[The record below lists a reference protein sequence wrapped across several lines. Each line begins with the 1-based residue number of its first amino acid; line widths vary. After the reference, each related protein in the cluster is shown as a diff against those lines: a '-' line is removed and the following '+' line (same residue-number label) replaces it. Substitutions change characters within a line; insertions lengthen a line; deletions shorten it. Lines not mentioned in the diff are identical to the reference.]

1 MSKTFLETIVI
12 LSLRWRGVAGKKLC
26 KQLVG
31 PWCHEKC
38 PSPPFTARP
47 AAGTILA
54 TLHSGLTHFGTLYI
68 FTRAAHRGLSVYWSR
83 ALLVCNAQFYTI
95 PIVQAIEQ
103 ECIAHRQCAVT
114 QNNERFCR
122 GGLSSAVTITGR
134 VEGWLNI
141 YRRNSCRQPQPLL
154 QTLSTV
160 TMSSLALI

>member
-1 MSKTFLETIVI
+1 MVGRNCANSWWDRGAMRSAPPR
-12 LSLRWRGVAGKKLC
+12 LS
-26 KQLVG
+26 Q
-31 PWCHEKC
+31 PD
-38 PSPPFTARP
+38 RP
-47 AAGTILA
+47 LGRFSQ
-54 TLHSGLTHFGTLYI
+54 HSGLTHFGTLYI